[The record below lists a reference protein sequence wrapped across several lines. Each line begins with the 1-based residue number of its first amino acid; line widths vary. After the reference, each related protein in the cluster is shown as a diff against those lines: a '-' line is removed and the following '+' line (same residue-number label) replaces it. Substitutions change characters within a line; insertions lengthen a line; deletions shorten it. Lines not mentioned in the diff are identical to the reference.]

1 VPKVLGREEEV
12 ILTGPAIREYVK
24 AGTIEIDPFVPEH
37 VNPVSVD
44 LTLGRKVVQY
54 QRPITAVLDGPWSL
68 VTGQRVYRKEL
79 DAKCEEPTSERSIDD
94 AGIVLDPGQLY
105 LMHTVER
112 VYTDVFVPIVDGK
125 SSIGRLG
132 VSVHQT
138 AGYGDPG
145 FNGQYTLEVTC
156 VVPVRLYAGMRIAQM
171 RFHTV
176 HGEIELYG
184 GNYVEETARGPIAS
198 RSWRQFK

>member
-1 VPKVLGREEEV
+1 MS
-12 ILTGPAIREYVK
+12 ILTGPAIRDQVQR
-24 AGTIEIDPFVPEH
+24 GTIEIDPYVPEH
-37 VNPVSVD
+37 VNPASVD
-44 LTLGRKVVQY
+44 LTLGTTYARYKKF
-54 QRPITAVLDGPWSL
+54 RPPPYAPEEG
-68 VTGQRVYRKEL
+68 YNFL
-79 DAKCEEPTSERSIDD
+79 DAREEQEVERFEMGGTESSLHL
-94 AGIVLDPGQLY
+94 APGFLY

-112 VYTDVFVPIVDGK
+112 VYTDVFVPVLDGK

-132 VSVHQT
+132 VSVHVT

-156 VVPVRLYAGMRIAQM
+156 VHPVVLYAGMRIAQM

-176 HGEIELYG
+176 MGDIELYG
-184 GNYVEETARGPIAS
+184 GNYVEETARGPVAS

>member
-1 VPKVLGREEEV
+1 V

-37 VNPVSVD
+37 VNPASVD
-44 LTLGRKVVQY
+44 LTLGRKVVEY
-54 QRPITAVLDGPWSL
+54 DVNKWRRAGKEA
-68 VTGQRVYRKEL
+68 GQWVERNWL
-79 DAKCEEPTSERSIDD
+79 DAKEENPTFTHSIGDSY
-94 AGIVLDPGQLY
+94 LLEPGHLY

-112 VYTDVFVPIVDGK
+112 VYTDVFVPVLDGK

-138 AGYGDPG
+138 AGYGDAG
-145 FNGQYTLEVTC
+145 FDGQYTMEVTC
-156 VVPVRLYAGMRIAQM
+156 VLPVKLYAGMRIAQM

-176 HGEIELYG
+176 HTAADGKVELYK
-184 GNYVEETARGPIAS
+184 GNYVGECSTGPVPS
-198 RSWRQFK
+198 MSWRQFK